1 MADDINWELYRS
13 FLGVLQEGSLSA
25 AARALGS
32 TQPTIGRHV
41 ETLEKTLKLT
51 LFIRSQG
58 GLLPTDSA
66 LALKPHAEAMA
77 STAAALA
84 RAAASQNLG
93 VSGVVRIT
101 ASEVVGVEVLP
112 PIIATLR
119 NRHPTLQ
126 IELMLSNR
134 IQDLLHRE
142 ADIAVRMIRPQ
153 QTQLIARQV
162 GRIALGM
169 YASRDYLD
177 RHGMPTTFDDLN
189 HHTLIGFDQPTAFI
203 RAAAKTIPQLTREH
217 FALRTDSDLA
227 QLALIRSG
235 AGIGI
240 CQTPLAMADADLLAV
255 LPGQIP
261 LTLETWITMHENLR
275 QNPSCRAV
283 FDALVS
289 GLQHYIA
296 PATTSEN

>member
-1 MADDINWELYRS
+1 MTNDINWELYRS
-13 FLGVLQEGSLSA
+13 FLSVLQEGSLSA

-32 TQPTIGRHV
+32 TQPTIGRHI
-41 ETLEKTLKLT
+41 ETLENTLKLT

-58 GLLPTDSA
+58 GLLPTDAA

-84 RAAASQNLG
+84 RAAASQNEG

-101 ASEVVGVEVLP
+101 ASEVIGVEVLP
-112 PIIATLR
+112 PIIAALR
-119 NRHPTLQ
+119 NRHPALQ

-142 ADIAVRMIRPQ
+142 ADIAVRMVRPQ
-153 QTQLIARQV
+153 QTQLIARQI
-162 GRIALGM
+162 GKIALGL
-169 YASRDYLD
+169 YASQDYID
-177 RHGMPTTFDDLN
+177 RYGMPTTFDELK
-189 HHTLIGFDQPTAFI
+189 HHALIGFDQPTAFI
-203 RAAAKTIPQLTREH
+203 RTAAKSIPQLTRER
-217 FALRTDSDLA
+217 FALRSDNDLA
-227 QLALIRSG
+227 QLALIRAG
-235 AGIGI
+235 AGIGV
-240 CQTPLAMADADLLAV
+240 CQERLAEADPRLVAV

-261 LTLETWITMHENLR
+261 LILETWITMHENLR

-289 GLQHYIA
+289 GLQHYID
-296 PATTSEN
+296 PATAADN